1 MYNNILQTCSL
12 MLQQIILQDRDR
24 GTYLLSEVSSRI
36 DINPN
41 NRLSTA
47 CRRQV
52 HIQHSQRSSP
62 RLLSS
67 LSTSISIRIQDALPS
82 SPPPTLPTKLPYPY
96 IFSPPPFA
104 SMLALLC
111 GAQEN
116 ARDNAIEKTIMRFA
130 TFPLKTHWIF
140 VRRIYDVFN
149 SQKISFDI
157 NMMPLTSHRCMR
169 YNYAVFNK
177 DILSH

>member
-1 MYNNILQTCSL
+1 MYNNTLQTCSL
-12 MLQQIILQDRDR
+12 MYSTDHLVRDRDR
-24 GTYLLSEVSSRI
+24 EYLLSEVSSRI

-52 HIQHSQRSSP
+52 HIQHPQRSSP

-67 LSTSISIRIQDALPS
+67 LSTSISIRIQDAFS
-82 SPPPTLPTKLPYPY
+82 FKLPYPLY
-96 IFSPPPFA
+96 LSAIRLPFP

-116 ARDNAIEKTIMRFA
+116 VRDNAIQKTR
-130 TFPLKTHWIF
+130 L
-140 VRRIYDVFN
+140 
-149 SQKISFDI
+149 
-157 NMMPLTSHRCMR
+157 
-169 YNYAVFNK
+169 
-177 DILSH
+177 